1 MLLMAL
7 LEFYPMQS
15 DVALSPKMASDFVQ
29 LVCQVVPGR
38 NGLSQGG
45 PHVWRQAGPEES
57 ESMAACE
64 PVSIRELKIVLPRCF
79 PSPEVT

>member
-1 MLLMAL
+1 MILMAL
-7 LEFYPMQS
+7 FEFSSMQS

-45 PHVWRQAGPEES
+45 PHVWRQADPEES
-57 ESMAACE
+57 QLMAVCE
-64 PVSIRELKIVLPRCF
+64 PRSIRKLKIVLPRCF